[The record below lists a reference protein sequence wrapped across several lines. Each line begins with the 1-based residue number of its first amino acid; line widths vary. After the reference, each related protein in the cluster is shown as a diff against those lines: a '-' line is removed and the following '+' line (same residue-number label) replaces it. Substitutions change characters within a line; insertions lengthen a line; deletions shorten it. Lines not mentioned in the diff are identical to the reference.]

1 MSLSDAHYFEEMS
14 VKKYE
19 EIRKLLDSREK
30 KDKLEGMKRLLAMI
44 SIGRDASDFFPVR
57 SHLPLHPPALILKS
71 SLRHQ
76 NLSQNI
82 FFLFTPFR
90 RLLAG
95 CCEKRGERLAGG
107 EEARLH
113 IPHSLR

>member
-44 SIGRDASDFFPVR
+44 SIGRDASDFFPDVVKNVVSDSLEVKKLVYTFLTHYAESKSNEALLTINTFQKVR
-57 SHLPLHPPALILKS
+57 EPVTSSAL
-71 SLRHQ
+71 
-76 NLSQNI
+76 
-82 FFLFTPFR
+82 
-90 RLLAG
+90 A
-95 CCEKRGERLAGG
+95 
-107 EEARLH
+107 
-113 IPHSLR
+113 

>member
-44 SIGRDASDFFPVR
+44 SIGRDASDFFPVLFACTAVGGR
-57 SHLPLHPPALILKS
+57 DVGCPCDEAGELQRKGKQNS
-71 SLRHQ
+71 SC
-76 NLSQNI
+76 LSV
-82 FFLFTPFR
+82 
-90 RLLAG
+90 LLQAF
-95 CCEKRGERLAGG
+95 
-107 EEARLH
+107 
-113 IPHSLR
+113 